1 MDARECLLTRRSV
14 RRYQATPL
22 SDQLLEEILE
32 PALAAPSAINLQHWH
47 FVVVR
52 SPEALADLKSIMVKV
67 VERFHSV
74 LKERFAGHPETI
86 AETQNFLLTLG
97 GAPICVLA
105 FLLKEDYPDRDGALQ
120 SVSAAVE
127 NLLLSA
133 WEKGVGSCWISAPQR
148 MGLGEEIRARFAPDK
163 GEFVAAITLGWPD
176 QEPVKPRRRE
186 GRVSYI

>member
-1 MDARECLLTRRSV
+1 MDARECLMTRRSI
-14 RRYQATPL
+14 RKYKSTPL
-22 SDQLLEEILE
+22 SDELLNEILE

-52 SPEALADLKSIMVKV
+52 SEQALADLKAIMVKV
-67 VERFHSV
+67 IEKFNPI
-74 LKERFAGHPETI
+74 LKERFSKNPKTV
-86 AETQNFLLTLG
+86 AETQNFLATLG
-97 GAPICVLA
+97 NAPVCVLA
-105 FLLKEDYPDRDGALQ
+105 FLLKEDYPDRDGAVQ

-148 MGLGEEIRARFAPDK
+148 MGFGEEIRQRFAPGK

-176 QEPVKPRRRE
+176 QQSGMPPRRE
-186 GRVSYI
+186 GRVTFI